1 MSEFRHLEE
10 VFNLLRS
17 GRHLSPEDEPAFS
30 EVAADYQAY
39 AAYFAPLGLKLT
51 RHSRD
56 FFYFEPDT
64 AESATQTLPRIAV
77 FSFILIDHAAN
88 AGRPIE
94 EFLLTQHFL
103 VSTLPHFS
111 LDRYAALLRQVE
123 VENTAD
129 LRQIVKNMERLG
141 WAKFLGED
149 EFRLLRPF
157 HRVFDKCLELSQAAD
172 AASFSTPRPEADPH

>member
-1 MSEFRHLEE
+1 MSEFRHLQE

-30 EVAADYQAY
+30 EVAADYPAY
-39 AAYFAPLGLKLT
+39 AAYFAPLGLILQ

-64 AESATQTLPRIAV
+64 AESPSQTLPRIAV
-77 FSFILIDHAAN
+77 FAFILIDHAAN

-94 EFLLTQHFL
+94 EFLLGEHFL
-103 VSTLPHFS
+103 LSSLPHFT
-111 LDRYAALLRQVE
+111 LDRYVALLRQVE
-123 VENTAD
+123 VETAGD
-129 LRQIVKNMERLG
+129 LRQVVKNMERLG
-141 WAKFLGED
+141 WAKFLGEE

-157 HRVFDKCLELSQAAD
+157 HRVFDKCLELSQAAAD
-172 AASFSTPRPEADPH
+172 ATPPASPAADA